1 MQAQMQGV
9 DVPSLISLL
18 EIIFLSVFCKF
29 LNEHLGVASDVEHLL
44 ERGHTEAQDVLLQLT
59 CLSCLA

>member
-1 MQAQMQGV
+1 MQAV
-9 DVPSLISLL
+9 DVPSLTCIL

-29 LNEHLGVASDVEHLL
+29 LNENLGVASNVEHLL
-44 ERGHTEAQDVLLQLT
+44 ERRHTEAQDVLLQLT